1 MWVIRVGIPHFF
13 WVKESVSI
21 FPIQPDD
28 RNNVGTC
35 MVQGIASRLKPTF
48 NVSGRHVTSKKK
60 RYLGNHP
67 MTWSKWLITMVNK
80 GHFPFQMAFKWG
92 WSDHHLRYLGWSSKS
107 RQIWTRT
114 PMPSSYHRFG
124 APSANEKISG
134 EDVLIDENP
143 ENKGGSFAHFLN
155 KRLQNMSI
163 RHFCEMS
170 EM

>member
-1 MWVIRVGIPHFF
+1 
-13 WVKESVSI
+13 
-21 FPIQPDD
+21 
-28 RNNVGTC
+28 
-35 MVQGIASRLKPTF
+35 
-48 NVSGRHVTSKKK
+48 
-60 RYLGNHP
+60 
-67 MTWSKWLITMVNK
+67 
-80 GHFPFQMAFKWG
+80 
-92 WSDHHLRYLGWSSKS
+92 
-107 RQIWTRT
+107 
-114 PMPSSYHRFG
+114 MPSSYHRFG